1 MSIALRTSGIYNSG
15 EACNFRMPRAY
26 LIAISQAE
34 AADKKSSEECDD
46 SNSFARGLSLCS
58 SAVLHS
64 KTLVS
69 TRNLTFFSAAASL
82 CPQRQPGFHTA
93 EPHRNHQERQ
103 TTHEPSRDS
112 AGPCFLAEPAQG
124 ARPG

>member
-46 SNSFARGLSLCS
+46 SNSFARGLSLRS

-82 CPQRQPGFHTA
+82 CPQRHPGFHPA
-93 EPHRNHQERQ
+93 EAHRNHQERQ
-103 TTHEPSRDS
+103 TSHETSLVSGEIGRAS
-112 AGPCFLAEPAQG
+112 GRERG
-124 ARPG
+124 